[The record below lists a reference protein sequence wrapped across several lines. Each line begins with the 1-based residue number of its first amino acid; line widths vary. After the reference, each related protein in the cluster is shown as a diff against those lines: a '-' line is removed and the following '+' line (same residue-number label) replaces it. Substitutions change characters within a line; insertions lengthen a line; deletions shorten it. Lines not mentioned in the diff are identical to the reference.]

1 MFLRIILFFLGAIF
15 MLIGNFY
22 IAIYINLFSLGYT
35 IIEYLEYIFTRYECY
50 FTVVGIILIIVSV
63 YLKGDK

>member
-22 IAIYINLFSLGYT
+22 IVVYINLFSFGYT
-35 IIEYLEYIFTRYECY
+35 ITEYLEYIFTRYECY
-50 FTVVGIILIIVSV
+50 FTFLGIVLIILGINNVV
-63 YLKGDK
+63 YI

>member
-22 IAIYINLFSLGYT
+22 IVVYINLFSFGYT
-35 IIEYLEYIFTRYECY
+35 ITEYLEYIFTRYECY
-50 FTVVGIILIIVSV
+50 FTFLGIVLIILSV

>member
-22 IAIYINLFSLGYT
+22 IVVYINLFSFGYT
-35 IIEYLEYIFTRYECY
+35 ITEYLEYIFTRYECY
-50 FTVVGIILIIVSV
+50 FTFLGIVLIVLSV

>member
-15 MLIGNFY
+15 MLIGNFS
-22 IAIYINLFSLGYT
+22 IVVYINLFSFGYT
-35 IIEYLEYIFTRYECY
+35 ITEYLEYIFTRYECY
-50 FTVVGIILIIVSV
+50 FTFLGIVLIILSV

>member
-15 MLIGNFY
+15 MLIFNFY
-22 IAIYINLFSLGYT
+22 IVVYINLFSFGYT
-35 IIEYLEYIFTRYECY
+35 ITEYLEYIFTRYECY
-50 FTVVGIILIIVSV
+50 FTFLGIVLIILSV